1 MAFQDE
7 FFGGARPEQQYYNP
21 RVTRNLNYLGRQFQD
36 DDAALRAILDRFST
50 SSANALARY
59 RQAGDQAGLDYD
71 ALFQANRGYDP
82 LETYDRIRAGNLAA
96 LRDFS
101 GELENRG
108 SRQDKLALA
117 ALGMGGRPDSSYATA
132 LRADRVSS
140 NIAPVLGNIMS
151 SLGSDT
157 ATIGNQ
163 RAQNL
168 SQNLDLIG
176 LRTQAPLTGYGMELD
191 PLNALLALRG
201 SQTGLLGQQ
210 AGVARDNSAGWYQK
224 PGIVDYWDRAMQSA
238 SRTASTVGQW
248 ASLMGGLGVGGMPA
262 FSGAQQ
268 QQQGQGQG
276 GGDLRLGQFTPS
288 GGGGGF
294 GGGGGIDLSAIA
306 SIISQLR
313 GGGGGGGINFS
324 IGGGVPSFGGYGAPG
339 FGSNYSAPMPSPAA
353 TMQPWTYSGQGLSY
367 SLQ

>member
-1 MAFQDE
+1 MGLLGNL
-7 FFGGARPEQQYYNP
+7 FGGGRPKQIYYNSGIK
-21 RVTRNLNYLGRQFQD
+21 RNLNFLGRQFQD
-36 DDAALRAILDRFST
+36 DDAALRAILDRFNT

-82 LETYDRIRAGNLAA
+82 LETYERIRTGNLAA

-101 GELENRG
+101 GQLEGMG

-132 LRADRVSS
+132 LRADRVSR

-157 ATIGNQ
+157 AMIGNQ

-168 SQNLDLIG
+168 SQNLGLIG

-191 PLNALLALRG
+191 PLNALLALRS

-210 AGVARDNSAGWYQK
+210 AGVARGNSAGWYQK
-224 PGIVDYWDRAMQSA
+224 PGIVDYWDRAMQLA

-248 ASLMGGLGVGGMPA
+248 ASLMGGMGV
-262 FSGAQQ
+262 
-268 QQQGQGQG
+268 
-276 GGDLRLGQFTPS
+276 
-288 GGGGGF
+288 GGGF
-294 GGGGGIDLSAIA
+294 GSGFNLGGGI
-306 SIISQLR
+306 
-313 GGGGGGGINFS
+313 
-324 IGGGVPSFGGYGAPG
+324 PS
-339 FGSNYSAPMPSPAA
+339 FGSNYSAPMPAPATSIPA
-353 TMQPWTYSGQGLSY
+353 WQYSGPSLSPY
-367 SLQ
+367 

>member
-1 MAFQDE
+1 MALLDDL
-7 FFGGARPEQQYYNP
+7 FGGGRPDQIYYNS
-21 RVTRNLNYLGRQFQD
+21 RINRNLNFLGRQFQD

-82 LETYDRIRAGNLAA
+82 LETYDRIRTGNLAA

-101 GELENRG
+101 GQLEGMG

-132 LRADRVSS
+132 LRADRVSR

-157 ATIGNQ
+157 AMIGNQ

-201 SQTGLLGQQ
+201 AQTGLLGQQ

-248 ASLMGGLGVGGMPA
+248 ASLFGGGGALGGLMGGGM
-262 FSGAQQ
+262 
-268 QQQGQGQG
+268 G
-276 GGDLRLGQFTPS
+276 GGGGQSGQSTPPLGQFTPS
-288 GGGGGF
+288 GGGGG
-294 GGGGGIDLSAIA
+294 IDLAAIA
-306 SIISQLR
+306 QIIGALR
-313 GGGGGGGINFS
+313 GGGGGFGSGFNLGGGI
-324 IGGGVPSFGGYGAPG
+324 PS
-339 FGSNYSAPMPSPAA
+339 FGSNYSAPMPAPATSIPA
-353 TMQPWTYSGQGLSY
+353 WQYSGPSLSPY
-367 SLQ
+367 